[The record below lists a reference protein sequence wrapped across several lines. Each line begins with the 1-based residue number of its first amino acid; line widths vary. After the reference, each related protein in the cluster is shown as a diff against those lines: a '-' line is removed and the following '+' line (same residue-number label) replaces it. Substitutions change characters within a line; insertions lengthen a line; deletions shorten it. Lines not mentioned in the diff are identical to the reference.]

1 MKGRRR
7 AKTTRF
13 GSRAIWIGI
22 LLLVPDESNF
32 SSDFHI
38 EDGVEREDLDEEGVE
53 LKVGGVDDGPWI
65 GYSMRRCWH
74 ETGGTR
80 KKQEGCKGRG
90 AEKVGALLLYYFSN
104 RESKS
109 SRLHSLDSDL
119 NLARP

>member
-1 MKGRRR
+1 MKGRGR

-32 SSDFHI
+32 SSDFRI
-38 EDGVEREDLDEEGVE
+38 EDGVKGEDLDEEGVE

-65 GYSMRRCWH
+65 GYCMRRCWH

-80 KKQEGCKGRG
+80 KKQDGCKGRG
-90 AEKVGALLLYYFSN
+90 AEKVAGALLLYYF
-104 RESKS
+104 
-109 SRLHSLDSDL
+109 
-119 NLARP
+119 